1 MSALAILRVFW
12 QLPLLFGV
20 VLGIFYMSCSFKL
33 WLFDEKQKTKK
44 EKHKRRK
51 KEKKKEERKKEERK
65 RGKKIQGLFSVPQSD
80 WGWCE
85 LGNLGLAKAAS

>member
-51 KEKKKEERKKEERK
+51 EKKGKKRKEKRKKE
-65 RGKKIQGLFSVPQSD
+65 RGEKKSKAYFLCPRVTGAGV
-80 WGWCE
+80 
-85 LGNLGLAKAAS
+85 NLGT